1 MSLTFERLYPWI
13 FGAFA
18 ITLGWLLDLSLP
30 FGDDTRFTSLLS
42 ASISVSAIL
51 VGFLATMKSIL
62 MAIPGVIERLRK
74 ANYLDIL
81 STFLVEGTLANLL
94 FCILNIAAFFP
105 WVTTE
110 KVPYLSAIWVGV
122 GVFAALSFWRIV
134 RVMILIMNI
143 NPSR

>member
-1 MSLTFERLYPWI
+1 VSLTFERLYPWI

-51 VGFLATMKSIL
+51 VGFLAT
-62 MAIPGVIERLRK
+62 IERLRK

-81 STFLVEGTLANLL
+81 STYLVEGTLANLL